1 MKKQEN
7 KNMALL
13 LIKNQKLEQE
23 LKRAPRI

>member
-1 MKKQEN
+1 MNKQEN

-13 LIKNQKLEQE
+13 LIKNQMLEQE